1 MSTVAA
7 APQTDHPGYAP
18 LSAYE
23 SLIELGIALSSER
36 NFDRLLERF
45 VLGAKGI
52 TNADG
57 ATIYILDEKDPTGV
71 KKGEAGHNTARREQM
86 LSFKIIRNDSLG
98 IAMGGTTGKTIPF
111 YPVPLER
118 DGKPNFNN
126 VSAYAAIS
134 KRTINIEDAYHVEN
148 FDFSGTKGFDSKMGY
163 RSQSFLTVPMLNH
176 KGDVIGVIQLINS
189 RQDDGVTVIP
199 FDKAIV
205 PLIEAL
211 ASQAAVAIDNQQLIE
226 GQRMLFDAFMN
237 MMAAAVDAKSAY
249 TGGHCQRV
257 PVLTEMLAQC
267 AVEEKEGLFAD
278 FDINEEEWYELKI
291 AGGLHDVGKVTT
303 PVHIMDKA
311 TKLERIVDR
320 IGDVGTR
327 VELLKR
333 DDEIAA
339 LKRMLAEPDK
349 HTEIQAELDAKL
361 AQHDDDY
368 KFLCECNVGGEFMAD
383 DKIARMQAIGRQ
395 AISIANETRA
405 LLTDDEAMN
414 LAIRRGTLN
423 DEDRKI
429 INDHIVLTIQMLE
442 SLPFPKH
449 LKRVPEIA
457 GGHHEKMDGTGYP
470 RKLKRHEMS
479 WLARMMGIADIFE
492 ALTAADRPYKKP
504 KTLSESIKIMSFMK
518 KDAHIDSDLFD
529 LFLRNNLHTAYAER
543 FLMPEQIDSVDV
555 SQYLSKPVAQAAE

>member
-1 MSTVAA
+1 MTMEIE
-7 APQTDHPGYAP
+7 HPGHAP
-18 LSAYE
+18 LAAYE
-23 SLIELGIALSSER
+23 RLIELGLALSSER
-36 NFDRLLERF
+36 SFDRLLERF
-45 VLGAKGI
+45 VLGAKEI

-57 ATIYILDEKDPTGV
+57 ATIYILEEKDPTGV
-71 KKGEAGHNTARREQM
+71 KKGEAGHNTARREQV
-86 LSFKIIRNDSLG
+86 LAFKIIRNDTLG
-98 IAMGGTTGKTIPF
+98 IAMGGTTGKEISF

-118 DGKPNFNN
+118 DGKPNFHN

-148 FDFSGTKGFDSKMGY
+148 FDFSGTKGFDSKTGY
-163 RSQSFLTVPMLNH
+163 RSKSFLTVPMLNH
-176 KGDVIGVIQLINS
+176 KGDVIGVIQLINA
-189 RQDDGVTVIP
+189 REDDGKTVVP
-199 FDKAIV
+199 FSKTIV

-226 GQRMLFDAFMN
+226 GQRLLFDAFMH

-257 PVLTEMLAQC
+257 PVLTEMLAHAACDQT
-267 AVEEKEGLFAD
+267 EGLFAD
-278 FDINEEEWYELKI
+278 FALTEEEWYELKI

-311 TKLERIVDR
+311 TKLEKIVDR
-320 IGDVGTR
+320 IHDVGTR
-327 VELLKR
+327 VEILKR
-333 DDEIAA
+333 DAEIAA
-339 LKRMLAEPDK
+339 LRRMLAEPDQRA
-349 HTEIQAELDAKL
+349 EIEVALAAELKR
-361 AQHDDDY
+361 HDDDY
-368 KFLCECNVGGEFMAD
+368 TFLQDCNVGGEFMAD
-383 DKIARMQAIGRQ
+383 EKIARMQTIGRQ
-395 AISIANETRA
+395 PITIANTERT
-405 LLTDDEAMN
+405 LLTEDEMMN

-518 KDAHIDSDLFD
+518 KDQHIDADLFD
-529 LFLRNNLHTAYAER
+529 LFLRTGLHKEYAER
-543 FLMPEQIDSVDV
+543 FLMPEQIDEVDITP
-555 SQYLSKPVAQAAE
+555 YLTKPVAQAAE

>member
-1 MSTVAA
+1 MEIE
-7 APQTDHPGYAP
+7 HPGHAP
-18 LSAYE
+18 LAAYE
-23 SLIELGIALSSER
+23 RLIELGLALSSER
-36 NFDRLLERF
+36 SFDRLLERF
-45 VLGAKGI
+45 VLGAKEI

-57 ATIYILDEKDPTGV
+57 ATIYILEEKDPTGV
-71 KKGEAGHNTARREQM
+71 KKGEAGHNTARREQV
-86 LSFKIIRNDSLG
+86 LAFKIIRNDTLG
-98 IAMGGTTGKTIPF
+98 IAMGGTTGKEISF

-118 DGKPNFNN
+118 DGKPNFHN

-148 FDFSGTKGFDSKMGY
+148 FDFSGTKGFDSKTGY
-163 RSQSFLTVPMLNH
+163 RSKSFLTVPMLNH
-176 KGDVIGVIQLINS
+176 KGDVIGVIQLINA
-189 RQDDGVTVIP
+189 REDDGKTVVP
-199 FDKAIV
+199 FSKTIV

-226 GQRMLFDAFMN
+226 GQRLLFDAFMH

-257 PVLTEMLAQC
+257 PVLTEMLAHAACDQT
-267 AVEEKEGLFAD
+267 EGLFAD
-278 FDINEEEWYELKI
+278 FALTEEEWYELKI

-311 TKLERIVDR
+311 TKLEKIVDR
-320 IGDVGTR
+320 IHDVGTR
-327 VELLKR
+327 VEILKR
-333 DDEIAA
+333 DAEIAA
-339 LKRMLAEPDK
+339 LRRMLAEPDQRA
-349 HTEIQAELDAKL
+349 EIEVALAAELKR
-361 AQHDDDY
+361 HDDDY
-368 KFLCECNVGGEFMAD
+368 TFLQDCNVGGEFMAD
-383 DKIARMQAIGRQ
+383 EKIARMQTIGRQ
-395 AISIANETRA
+395 PITIANTERT
-405 LLTDDEAMN
+405 LLTEDEMMN

-518 KDAHIDSDLFD
+518 KDQHIDADLFD
-529 LFLRNNLHTAYAER
+529 LFLRTGLHKEYAER
-543 FLMPEQIDSVDV
+543 FLMPEQIDEVDITP
-555 SQYLSKPVAQAAE
+555 YLTKPVAQAAE